1 MGVRRVFPRRFSG
14 NMASHEAFDPHPA
27 RGQNVTPLR
36 RVFQLRIS
44 LEGVRPA
51 VWRRILVTSDTPLE
65 KLHRVIQAAM
75 GWEDFHLH
83 YFTVGTALYQP
94 QAMME
99 ETDLMP
105 PALPADFSIKS
116 EQGVRLSR
124 ALAGQDRF
132 LYLYDF
138 GDNWEHEV
146 RMEKELPLDPAGRY
160 PMCVEGKRACPP
172 EDVGGPDGYRDFLEA
187 LGSPAH
193 PDHET
198 LKDWAGRDFD
208 PDLFDLETANRRLE
222 KLKS

>member
-1 MGVRRVFPRRFSG
+1 LVRGPK
-14 NMASHEAFDPHPA
+14 
-27 RGQNVTPLR
+27 VTPLR

-44 LEGVRPA
+44 LEGVRPV
-51 VWRRILVTSDTPLE
+51 VWRRVLVTSDTSLE

-83 YFTVGTALYQP
+83 YFCVAATLYQP

-105 PALPADFSIKS
+105 PALPADFSIQS

-124 ALAGQDRF
+124 ALADRDRF

-146 RMEKELPLDPAGRY
+146 RLEKELVLDPEGRY
-160 PMCVEGKRACPP
+160 PLCVEGKRACPP

-187 LGSPAH
+187 LGSPCH
-193 PDHET
+193 PEHEA
-198 LKDWAGRDFD
+198 LKDRAVQDFD
-208 PDLFDLETANRRLE
+208 PDLFDRESANRRLE
-222 KLKS
+222 RIR